1 MQSPPRRTPAAPRSS
16 APPAPPPGPV
26 PSRTRR
32 GRFGLLSRLV
42 AVVALVLVP
51 ALAGPAPEAHAAVGL
66 TRVTGFGANPGGLNM
81 YVYRPASLPAAPAV
95 VFALHGCGQNAQTY
109 ADNSGLPELADRHG
123 FLVVFAET
131 TSANNAGKC
140 FNWFQPAD
148 NRRGRG
154 EAESIRQM
162 AAHTVSAY
170 GADAGRT
177 YVTGLSAG
185 GGMTSVVL
193 AAYPDVFRAGA
204 VVAGLPHGCAD
215 DMMAAYTC
223 MNPGVDRTPA
233 QWAQRVRDAHPSW
246 TGPWP
251 RVAVWHGDRDTTV
264 VPRNADELRDQWTE
278 LHGLSRTPT
287 RTSVIG
293 PNSTRHEEYVAA
305 DGSVAVEVNRV
316 PGIGHATPVDPG
328 SGPQQCGGTGTA
340 HFADSICSS
349 HWISRFF
356 GLDGPGPGTGV
367 LPAPT
372 GLAPAGATD
381 TTIGLTWNAVDGATG
396 YAVHRDG
403 VPVAT
408 ADSTSY
414 TDSGLAPGSSHTY
427 AVAARDGEGRTGRL
441 SGTVTARTTGAAAA
455 CWTASNYAHVQAGR
469 AATSG
474 GRTHA
479 KGSGQDMG
487 LYNVYVT
494 HTLKESPAGYF
505 TLADGNCP

>member
-1 MQSPPRRTPAAPRSS
+1 MQSSPHRGPAAPHPRTPLAPATGS
-16 APPAPPPGPV
+16 APPRP
-26 PSRTRR
+26 RR
-32 GRFGLLSRLV
+32 GRYGLLSRLV

-51 ALAGPAPEAHAAVGL
+51 ALAGPAPTAHAGAGL
-66 TRVTGFGANPGGLNM
+66 TPVTGFGANPGGLNM
-81 YVYRPASLPAAPAV
+81 YLYRPASLPAGPGV
-95 VFALHGCGQNAQTY
+95 VVALHSCGQNARTY
-109 ADNSGLPELADRHG
+109 ADHSGLTELADRHG

-131 TSANNAGKC
+131 TRANNAGTC

-162 AAHTVSAY
+162 AAHTVSAH
-170 GADAGRT
+170 GADAGRIH
-177 YVTGLSAG
+177 VTGLSAG

-215 DMMAAYTC
+215 DLPAAYTC
-223 MNPGVDRTPA
+223 MNPGDDRTPD
-233 QWAQRVRDAHPSW
+233 QWARRVRDAHPSW

-251 RVAVWHGDRDTTV
+251 RIAVWHGDRDTTV
-264 VPRNADELRDQWTE
+264 VPRNADELRDQWTG

-287 RTSVIG
+287 RTSLIG
-293 PNSTRHEEYVAA
+293 PNSTRHEEYAAA

-328 SGPQQCGGTGTA
+328 SGPEQCGSTGTV

-349 HWISRFF
+349 HWIARFF
-356 GLDGPGPGTGV
+356 GLDDTGPGHEA
-367 LPAPT
+367 LPAPS

-381 TTIGLTWNAVDGATG
+381 TTIGLTWNPVDGAAG
-396 YAVHRDG
+396 YTVHRDG

-408 ADSTSY
+408 ADSASH
-414 TDSGLAPGSSHTY
+414 TDTGLAPGSSHTY
-427 AVAARDGEGRTGRL
+427 AVAARDTEGRPGRL
-441 SGTVTARTTGAAAA
+441 SGTVTARTTGATAA
-455 CWTASNYAHVQAGR
+455 CWTASNHAHVQAGR
-469 AATSG
+469 ATTSG
-474 GRTHA
+474 GLTRA

-487 LYNVYVT
+487 LYNLHVT

-505 TLADGNCP
+505 TLADGSCP

>member
-1 MQSPPRRTPAAPRSS
+1 MQ
-16 APPAPPPGPV
+16 PPPHRSTVPPHFRTRPV
-26 PSRTRR
+26 PPPTRH
-32 GRFGLLSRLV
+32 GRFGLLSRLA
-42 AVVALVLVP
+42 AVVALVLVS
-51 ALAGPAPEAHAAVGL
+51 ALAAPAPTAHAAAGL
-66 TRVTGFGANPGGLNM
+66 TRVTGFGADPGGLNM
-81 YVYRPASLPAAPAV
+81 YVHRPAALPADPAV
-95 VFALHGCGQNAQTY
+95 VVALHGCGQDAQTY

-148 NRRGRG
+148 NRRGQG

-162 AAHTVSAY
+162 AAHAVSAW
-170 GADAGRT
+170 GADASRT
-177 YVTGLSAG
+177 FVTGLSAG

-223 MNPGVDRTPA
+223 MNPGVDWTPA

-287 RTSVIG
+287 RTAVIG
-293 PNSTRHEEYVAA
+293 PNSTRHEEYAAA

-316 PGIGHATPVDPG
+316 PGIGHAAPVDPG
-328 SGPQQCGGTGTA
+328 SGPEQCGSTGTA

-356 GLDGPGPGTGV
+356 GLDRPGTGTGT

-372 GLAPAGATD
+372 GLAPAAVTD
-381 TTIGLTWNAVDGATG
+381 TSIGLTWDPVDGATS

-408 ADSTSY
+408 VDSVSY
-414 TDSGLAPGSSHTY
+414 TDSGLTPGSSHTY
-427 AVAARDGEGRTGRL
+427 AVAARDDEGRPGRL
-441 SGTVTARTTGAAAA
+441 SGTVTARTTGASAA

-469 AATSG
+469 ATTSG
-474 GRTHA
+474 GYTYA
-479 KGSGQDMG
+479 KGSGQNMG
-487 LYNVYVT
+487 LYNLHVT
-494 HTLKESPAGYF
+494 HTLKESPAGHF
-505 TLADGNCP
+505 TLADGQCP